1 MTRRFA
7 LRATAVA
14 ALAILALAGAAAQS
28 SSPADDPFAAGAF
41 DEATG
46 AAAAVSGGSGPSGS
60 GSSAVAKTEYL
71 VGGTF
76 LVSASSWF
84 GPGIDGYAAL
94 SSASGKAFAKVSDS
108 RSGTLYAAASV
119 RQVFFKALSGDDL
132 AALGRAESLSDPTVD
147 LAEFHYSF
155 DIGKKAFFRLGKQ
168 LLAWGPSVVW
178 TPVDFVNAEK
188 ADFFAAFDA
197 REGKSGLKL
206 LVPFKSANVLLFTDF
221 SGLVDSGDAVA
232 RDPADRGAFAGRVD
246 ATFAGFEFGLTG
258 YGGPARQPKGGLD
271 FSGHLLG
278 LAAYG
283 ELAAAPEAA
292 GKDASVQASLGFSRL
307 LGDLKKWTVSGEGFY
322 NSTGERLT
330 GDELAFAVVS
340 GDASPLY
347 VGKFYAYGALK
358 GTDLLFTGHDATVS
372 VTANLSDDSFQ
383 ARLAQDFD
391 IPKAPPF
398 TLIAAYSGGGEDKE
412 FTWASGNNSFELT
425 LRARVDF

>member
-1 MTRRFA
+1 MTRRA
-7 LRATAVA
+7 SMRAMTVA
-14 ALAILALAGAAAQS
+14 ALAILSLSRAQAQS
-28 SSPADDPFAAGAF
+28 SPPDDDPFAPGAF
-41 DEATG
+41 DAATVSAG
-46 AAAAVSGGSGPSGS
+46 SGGSAPGTASG
-60 GSSAVAKTEYL
+60 AIANTEYL

-84 GPGIDGYAAL
+84 APGLDGYAAS

-108 RSGTLYAAASV
+108 RSGTLYAAASA

-132 AALGRAESLSDPTVD
+132 AALGRAESLSDPEIA

-206 LVPFKSANVLLFTDF
+206 LVPFKSANLHLFADF
-221 SGLVDSGDAVA
+221 SGLVDPGDTLA
-232 RDPADRGAFAGRVD
+232 RDPADRGAFAGRLD
-246 ATFAGFEFGLTG
+246 ATFSGFEFGLTG
-258 YGGPARQPKGGLD
+258 YGGPNRQAKGGLD

-283 ELAAAPEAA
+283 EIAAAPESA

-307 LGDLKKWTVSGEGFY
+307 LGDLKKWTVSAEGFY
-322 NSTGERLT
+322 DSTGRRLT
-330 GDELAFAVVS
+330 GDGLARAVVS
-340 GDASPLY
+340 GEAAPLY
-347 VGKFYAYGALK
+347 VGRYYAYGALK
-358 GTDLLFTGHDATVS
+358 GTDLLFAGHDATVS

-391 IPKAPPF
+391 IPAAPPF
-398 TLIAAYSGGGEDKE
+398 SLIAAYSGGGEEKE

-425 LRARVDF
+425 LRARIDF

>member
-1 MTRRFA
+1 MTWRFA
-7 LRATAVA
+7 GRATAVA
-14 ALAILALAGAAAQS
+14 ALAILLLSGVSAQS
-28 SSPADDPFAAGAF
+28 SLPDDDPFAPGAF
-41 DEATG
+41 DAATDVAG
-46 AAAAVSGGSGPSGS
+46 LGGSAPGTASG
-60 GSSAVAKTEYL
+60 AIANTEYL

-84 GPGIDGYAAL
+84 GPGLDGYAAS
-94 SSASGKAFAKVSDS
+94 SSASGKAFAKVTDS

-119 RQVFFKALSGDDL
+119 RQFFFKALSGDDL
-132 AALGRAESLSDPTVD
+132 AMLGRAESLNDPEID

-178 TPVDFVNAEK
+178 TPVDFVNADK

-197 REGKSGLKL
+197 REGKPGLKL
-206 LVPFKSANVLLFTDF
+206 LVPFKSANLHLFADL
-221 SGLVDSGDAVA
+221 SGLVDSGDSLA
-232 RDPADRGAFAGRVD
+232 RDPADLGAFAGRVD
-246 ATFAGFEFGLTG
+246 ATFSGFEFGLTG
-258 YGGPARQPKGGLD
+258 YGGPNRQPKGGFD

-283 ELAAAPEAA
+283 EIGAAPEAA
-292 GKDASVQASLGFSRL
+292 GRDASVQASLGFSRP

-322 NSTGERLT
+322 DSTGKRLT
-330 GDELAFAVVS
+330 GDELALAVVS
-340 GDASPLY
+340 LDASPLY
-347 VGKFYAYGALK
+347 VGKYYAYGALK
-358 GTDLLFTGHDATVS
+358 GTDLLFAGHDATVS

-398 TLIAAYSGGGEDKE
+398 TLIMAYAGGGEGKE

-425 LRARVDF
+425 LRARIDF